1 MENFWFY
8 IWVVALWLNF
18 TTQITL
24 RLLLLVPMNK
34 ILDCKDHQI
43 YSKILRKICIY
54 VKRKSNVSFR
64 VIKNSSFDQ
73 RFLMVKTFLKIIWW
87 QFLVPYS
94 EYLLVSTAT
103 LLCMTQN
110 ILTLSVLVYYNTNSF
125 FRSFSLM
132 YLLLGCS
139 SSLTINVLSEIHFE
153 VSLFQ
158 VAP

>member
-64 VIKNSSFDQ
+64 VIKNSFFDQ